1 MLRFT
6 VFLIVFFSGLQVA
19 AQRLQ
24 SGFSEKNEPYRSEI
38 CILHCRAD
46 SVTQTAIVQLEYL
59 QTDSFLPPDILIVRF
74 SDNNGKISESLIT
87 ANAFCSS
94 VCIPEIAPTAVPAT
108 ILGTEHYYQWRNN
121 DCQLRQQ
128 LSGQPISVPDYYL
141 DYGDKYSR
149 RFLLET
155 RPKLSEEGK
164 IWVDNTLLLLQITT
178 ECLLISNAK
187 AEQNSPLFR
196 QQLFDQHTSV
206 YEATGFF
213 QLCFR
218 DKLIIVN
225 TLDFRDLIS
234 KEGLIQVKTIAVQY
248 LHYLIKRRLSIV
260 FPRLFAD

>member
-1 MLRFT
+1 MLHFT
-6 VFLIVFFSGLQVA
+6 VFLIVFFSGLQIA

-24 SGFSEKNEPYRSEI
+24 FGFSEKDDTYRSEF
-38 CILHCRAD
+38 CIIHCRND
-46 SVTQTAIVQLEYL
+46 SVNQTAIVQLEYL
-59 QTDSFLPPDILIVRF
+59 QTDSFLPPDILILRVSG
-74 SDNNGKISESLIT
+74 SDGSTSEGPIT
-87 ANAFCSS
+87 ANEFCAS

-108 ILGTEHYYQWRNN
+108 ILGTEHYYQWRNK
-121 DCQLRQQ
+121 DCLLRQQ
-128 LSGQPISVPDYYL
+128 LSGQPINVPDYYL
-141 DYGDKYSR
+141 NYGDKYSR

-187 AEQNSPLFR
+187 AEQNGSLFR

-218 DKLIIVN
+218 DKLIIIN
-225 TLDFRDLIS
+225 ALDFKDIVS
-234 KEGLIQVKTIAVQY
+234 KEGLVQVKTIVVQY
-248 LHYLIKRRLSIV
+248 LHYLIKRRLNIV
-260 FPRLFAD
+260 FPIRLAD